1 VARPPR
7 PAAAATWHLLL
18 SWAPQ
23 CDIAVVLG
31 TAMWHCGGCGGAGQV
46 HYKHHRI
53 TGTTRPISGHLPEKA
68 AQLWQRVGPRPP
80 GAASNSLPR
89 GTKLAQ
95 VSLSIG
101 IVGLPNVG
109 KSTLFNALT
118 RVGALASNYPF
129 ATIEPNVGVVGVPDP
144 RLAELAALYDSARVV
159 PASVRFTDIAGLV
172 RGASQ
177 GQGLGNQ
184 FLAHIRETDAICQVV
199 RVFAD
204 PDVTHVDGDVSP
216 ERDIET
222 VITELIL
229 ADLQTLEKAL
239 PRLVKETKFAKDP
252 EKAQAV
258 AAAEAAQ
265 RLLDSGTALSAGAA
279 AAGIDLHALRELH
292 LLTAKPFL
300 YVFNVDVAELAD
312 EDLRKRLTELPVLA
326 GDGPAEAIFLDAKT
340 EADLAELPEDEA
352 AELLAEAGMGEPG
365 LAQLARA
372 GFRALGLQTFLTAGP
387 KETRAWEIRAGATA
401 PEAAGVIHTDFQ
413 RGFIKAEVVSYD
425 DLIAAGSLPAA
436 RAAGKARIEGKDYV
450 MRDGDVVEFR
460 FNV

>member
-1 VARPPR
+1 
-7 PAAAATWHLLL
+7 
-18 SWAPQ
+18 
-23 CDIAVVLG
+23 
-31 TAMWHCGGCGGAGQV
+31 
-46 HYKHHRI
+46 
-53 TGTTRPISGHLPEKA
+53 
-68 AQLWQRVGPRPP
+68 
-80 GAASNSLPR
+80 
-89 GTKLAQ
+89 

-118 RVGALASNYPF
+118 RASALASNYPF

-144 RLAELAALYDSARVV
+144 RLAELAKLYDSARIV

-222 VITELIL
+222 VVTELIL
-229 ADLQTLEKAL
+229 ADLQTLDKAL
-239 PRLVKETKFAKDP
+239 PRLAKETKFAKDP
-252 EKAQAV
+252 SRVQTAQA
-258 AAAEAAQ
+258 AAAAQ
-265 RLLDSGTALSAGAA
+265 ELLDSGTALSAGAA
-279 AAGIDLHALRELH
+279 AGIDLAALRELQ

-300 YVFNVDVAELAD
+300 YVFNMDVPELAD
-312 EDLRKRLTELPVLA
+312 EDLRKRLSALVA
-326 GDGPAEAIFLDAKT
+326 PAEAIFLDAKT
-340 EADLAELPEDEA
+340 EADLAELPEEEA
-352 AELLAEAGMGEPG
+352 AELLAEAGLGEPG

-387 KETRAWEIRAGATA
+387 KEARAWEIRAGATA

-413 RGFIKAEVVSYD
+413 RGFIKAEVVSFA

-436 RAAGKARIEGKDYV
+436 RAAGKARIEGKDYI